1 MILAIDPGT
10 RESAYVIR
18 DATRPV
24 EWAMISNG
32 ELLSRI
38 EGAPTS
44 LARWRELTSMAIE
57 MPAVAMTSGG
67 EIFHTCRWVGMFQ
80 HAWISAWERSDV
92 IGRAEDVHLMTRH
105 QVKLFLLGRTN
116 QKGADKLVRAALIA
130 RYGGKSTIAKGGVLH
145 GVTGDCW
152 AALAVAETYL
162 HAPKLSAPQDR
173 DAAIKQDEILWNTG
187 TEMPW

>member
-1 MILAIDPGT
+1 VILAIDPGT
-10 RESAYVIR
+10 RESAYCIR

-24 EWAMISNG
+24 EWQKISNG
-32 ELLSRI
+32 ELLRRI
-38 EGAPTS
+38 EEAPISSSRWGHLTS
-44 LARWRELTSMAIE
+44 LAIE

-80 HAWISAWERSDV
+80 HAWISAW
-92 IGRAEDVHLMTRH
+92 GMNARAEDVHLMTRH

-130 RYGGKSTIAKGGVLH
+130 RYGGKSSIAKGGVLH

-162 HAPKLSAPQDR
+162 NAPKLSTPQDR
-173 DAAIKQDEILWNTG
+173 DAAIRQDVILWNTG
-187 TEMPW
+187 SGVAP